1 MGVNCLS
8 KGTRTP
14 ITKTGANDVDGLS
27 GVRMVWNFAG
37 VNDTQELLF
46 LLTRLGGPVFVRINS
61 QMKFEESVWELS

>member
-1 MGVNCLS
+1 M
-8 KGTRTP
+8 P

-27 GVRMVWNFAG
+27 RVRMVWNFAG

-46 LLTRLGGPVFVRINS
+46 LLTRLGGPGFVRINS